1 MVTHQVIICKGK
13 GAKGDAVDRYLA
25 YTIGVDCIAAGYDG
39 ITTIGTGSG
48 SDRIY
53 NTFKSNATWTRISDE
68 RYKKDIQ
75 DNTDCGLAF
84 INDLKTRTFKWKAK
98 SELTPD
104 MPDYD
109 AEKTTADYPNKHYG
123 LIAQEVK
130 EALTNHNITDFG
142 GHSTVEAD
150 GKNIESIAQS
160 MFVYPLIKA
169 VQELS
174 TKVEALEARIKK
186 LEDG

>member
-1 MVTHQVIICKGK
+1 MKNKLQRDLLEALQLEMK
-13 GAKGDAVDRYLA
+13 
-25 YTIGVDCIAAGYDG
+25 YD
-39 ITTIGTGSG
+39 
-48 SDRIY
+48 Y
-53 NTFKSNATWTRISDE
+53 NQFKSNATWTRISDE

-75 DNTDCGLAF
+75 DNTDCGLDF

-130 EALTNHNITDFG
+130 EAMASNNITDFG
-142 GHSTVEAD
+142 GHVITESS